1 MLEKKRSMMGCQQ
14 HYEASNNSMH
24 LSEHLSTCGEGSL
37 AVLTHIILT
46 NSQRLVLLLYP
57 FCRSGDQAQLVK

>member
-1 MLEKKRSMMGCQQ
+1 MGCQQ

-46 NSQRLVLLLYP
+46 NSQKISSVIIPILQIRRPGTV
-57 FCRSGDQAQLVK
+57 S